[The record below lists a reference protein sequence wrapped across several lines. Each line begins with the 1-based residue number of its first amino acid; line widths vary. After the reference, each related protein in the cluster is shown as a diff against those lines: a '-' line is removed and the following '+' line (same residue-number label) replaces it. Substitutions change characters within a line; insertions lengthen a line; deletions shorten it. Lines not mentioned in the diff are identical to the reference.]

1 MFVLRGIAM
10 KKLLFL
16 VLTFILFIS
25 GVNATTDFA
34 PNSKS
39 AILIEQ
45 STGKILF
52 EKNANE
58 KLQ

>member
-1 MFVLRGIAM
+1 M
-10 KKLLFL
+10 KKILFL
-16 VLTFILFIS
+16 LLTFCLFTY
-25 GVNATTDFA
+25 GVNAAEDLA

-52 EKNANE
+52 EKNSKE
-58 KLQ
+58 KSIS